1 MTDAPTNVL
10 TLEAISVRFGGIAA
24 LTSVDMTLNQGELL
38 GLIGP
43 NGAGKTTLLKTV
55 IGVVRPTQGRVVL
68 RGADVT
74 SLNVDMRARR
84 GIALTHQIVKPFRS
98 MTVLDNVVF
107 AAGHAKT
114 GSVLR
119 ALGTRLR
126 TEETQRARGLLDL
139 VGIDRYADAF
149 PHALPLGALKRLEVA
164 RALATDPKI
173 LLLDEPLAGLNHIE
187 AERLADTFQRLNA
200 GGVTMVLI
208 EHNLGQVARICPRVV
223 VLDNGRK
230 IGDGATRD
238 TLSDPAVIA
247 AYIGKEVAHA

>member
-1 MTDAPTNVL
+1 MTDTPTNVL

-43 NGAGKTTLLKTV
+43 NGAGKTTLLRTV
-55 IGVVRPTQGRVVL
+55 IGVVRPTQGRVFL
-68 RGADVT
+68 RGDDVT

-107 AAGHAKT
+107 AAGYAKT
-114 GSVLR
+114 GSVMR
-119 ALGTRLR
+119 ALGTRSR

-149 PHALPLGALKRLEVA
+149 PSALPLGALKRLEVA

-187 AERLADTFQRLNA
+187 AERLADTFLRLNA

-230 IGDGATRD
+230 IGEGATRD

-247 AYIGKEVAHA
+247 AYIGKEVTHA